1 MQFFGKDLNPFLRLW
16 IGERIVP
23 TSSPK
28 SRISGFLA
36 CLNPPEESLESQ
48 IYPFL
53 DILEGLSIYVF
64 KFRFVGFPDWEKL
77 ICLIF

>member
-1 MQFFGKDLNPFLRLW
+1 MQFFGKNLNPFLRLW
-16 IGERIVP
+16 IGERIIP
-23 TSSPK
+23 PFSPK

-36 CLNPPEESLESQ
+36 CLNPPEECLESQ

-53 DILEGLSIYVF
+53 NILEGLSIYVF
-64 KFRFVGFPDWEKL
+64 KFRFIRFPNWEKR